1 MLPINSSSGVKQISA
16 LSKSVGAK
24 EENRPATHEG
34 KRGEEAAALTAA
46 AQGARSRLPALT
58 DGKRA
63 PSAKAPEGSRDTAPC
78 RDTEPPHTVRP
89 FPDPAGQQSRRSR
102 CLHLQT
108 CRHTPDE
115 NGKRLPQRPVTPTPA
130 RAQGQRGHQT
140 PSDTK
145 RQEIQTSTCLSRSQR
160 FIYKNGREES
170 GCPPSLPGGGVCSAP
185 CSAFLFQ
192 QFLQSQSPPF
202 GMVLV
207 HSKPGAGEREGPGQR
222 ARTAFPERAV
232 VVPHAPA
239 TPAPDPHTRRRWA
252 REPGSPPGSEG
263 HALTTPRRWIGAAR
277 RTLGHDPEDGV
288 VAADAGAVLLVV
300 LLGVTHL
307 EELRLGATSGRG
319 TSTLQV
325 GRRARNLPPV
335 PPRRE
340 TPLPAPAASSPR
352 RPAVPAPS
360 RAWTTKRGFI
370 SLF

>member
-1 MLPINSSSGVKQISA
+1 MLPINPSSDVKQISA

-34 KRGEEAAALTAA
+34 KRGEEAAALTAV

-102 CLHLQT
+102 CLRLQT

-170 GCPPSLPGGGVCSAP
+170 GCPPSLPGGGGVCSAP

-207 HSKPGAGEREGPGQR
+207 HSKPGAGEREGPGRR
-222 ARTAFPERAV
+222 ARTAFPDRAL

-239 TPAPDPHTRRRWA
+239 TPAPNPT
-252 REPGSPPGSEG
+252 PGAAGHASWGLLRGRKGMRSPRHAAGSGPPG
-263 HALTTPRRWIGAAR
+263 
-277 RTLGHDPEDGV
+277 
-288 VAADAGAVLLVV
+288 
-300 LLGVTHL
+300 
-307 EELRLGATSGRG
+307 GR
-319 TSTLQV
+319 
-325 GRRARNLPPV
+325 
-335 PPRRE
+335 
-340 TPLPAPAASSPR
+340 
-352 RPAVPAPS
+352 
-360 RAWTTKRGFI
+360 
-370 SLF
+370 